1 MLTVVGNLKGGTG
14 KSTVAFN
21 LAVWLAHDK
30 TGVIAF
36 DLDPQCTL
44 VDVCD
49 VRLEDGYE
57 PAFEVSTNLAELEA
71 RANDPRRSK
80 PIIVD
85 MSVGNMPAMQKAIS
99 LADRILIPVQ
109 PSQADIWSTQRFL
122 KIVRNSINKDKKPEV
137 LGFINRADT
146 HLGIRETGEAESA
159 LKMMQGI
166 TLLDIRLYQRTA
178 YRRSFSEG
186 LSVFELD
193 PMGKA
198 SKEMQKL
205 ATMLDEP
212 SLVMPTA
219 SAGQKTSAGQKIS
232 AGQ

>member
-30 TGVIAF
+30 AGVMAF

-44 VDVCD
+44 VDVCE
-49 VRLEDGYE
+49 VREEDGFE
-57 PAFEVSTNLAELEA
+57 PTFEVSTDLAELEKLA
-71 RANDPRRSK
+71 GDKKNK
-80 PIIVD
+80 QPIIVD
-85 MSVGNMPAMQKAIS
+85 MSASNMPAMEKAIS
-99 LADRILIPVQ
+99 LAGRILIPVL

-122 KIVRNSINKDKKPEV
+122 KIVADNKNAKTEV

-146 HLGIRETGEAESA
+146 HVGVRETDEAEQA
-159 LKMMQGI
+159 IQMLQGI
-166 TLLDIRLYQRTA
+166 KAIDIRLYQRTA

-186 LSVFELD
+186 LGVFELD

-198 SKEMQKL
+198 SKEMKKL
-205 ATMLDEP
+205 AAILD
-212 SLVMPTA
+212 
-219 SAGQKTSAGQKIS
+219 
-232 AGQ
+232 

>member
-21 LAVWLAHDK
+21 LAVWLAYDK
-30 TGVIAF
+30 TGVMAF

-44 VDVCD
+44 VDVCE
-49 VRLEDGYE
+49 VRVEDGFE
-57 PAFEVSTNLAELEA
+57 PTFEVSTDLAELEKLA
-71 RANDPRRSK
+71 KNK
-80 PIIVD
+80 KNKQPIIVD
-85 MSVGNMPAMQKAIS
+85 MSASNMPAMQKAIS

-122 KIVRNSINKDKKPEV
+122 KIVSDNLTKAKKTEV

-146 HLGIRETGEAESA
+146 HIGVRETGEAEQA
-159 LKMMQGI
+159 IQMLQGI
-166 TLLDIRLYQRTA
+166 KALDIRLYQRTA

-186 LSVFELD
+186 LGVFELD

-198 SKEMQKL
+198 SKEMKKL
-205 ATMLDEP
+205 AAMLD
-212 SLVMPTA
+212 
-219 SAGQKTSAGQKIS
+219 
-232 AGQ
+232 

>member
-30 TGVIAF
+30 TGVSAF

-49 VRLEDGYE
+49 VRQEDGFE
-57 PAFEVSTNLAELEA
+57 PSVEVSTDLAELEELA
-71 RANDPRRSK
+71 KDKKRK
-80 PIIVD
+80 QPIIVD
-85 MSVGNMPAMQKAIS
+85 ISASNMPAMERAIS

-122 KIVRNSINKDKKPEV
+122 KIVHSNIDANNKTEV

-146 HLGIRETGEAESA
+146 HIGVRETDEAEQA
-159 LKMMQGI
+159 LQMLQGI
-166 TLLDIRLYQRTA
+166 KALDVRLYQRTA

-186 LSVFELD
+186 LGVFELD

-198 SKEMQKL
+198 SKEMKKL
-205 ATMLDEP
+205 AAILD
-212 SLVMPTA
+212 
-219 SAGQKTSAGQKIS
+219 
-232 AGQ
+232 

>member
-30 TGVIAF
+30 TGVKAF

-44 VDVCD
+44 VDVND
-49 VRLEDGYE
+49 VRIEDGYE
-57 PAFEVSTNLAELEA
+57 PSFEVSTDLAELESMA
-71 RANDPRRSK
+71 KDKKNK
-80 PIIVD
+80 TPIIVD
-85 MSVGNMPAMQKAIS
+85 MSATNMFAMEKAIS

-122 KIVRNSINKDKKPEV
+122 KIVNNNIGKKTTEV
-137 LGFINRADT
+137 LGFLNRADT
-146 HLGIRETGEAESA
+146 HIGVRETDEAEQA

-166 TLLDIRLYQRTA
+166 KPVDIRLHQRTA

-186 LSVFELD
+186 LAVFELD

-198 SKEMQKL
+198 SKEMKKL
-205 ATMLDEP
+205 AAILD
-212 SLVMPTA
+212 
-219 SAGQKTSAGQKIS
+219 
-232 AGQ
+232 

>member
-21 LAVWLAHDK
+21 LAVWLAYDK
-30 TGVIAF
+30 TGVMAF

-44 VDVCD
+44 VDVCE
-49 VRLEDGYE
+49 VREEDGYE
-57 PAFEVSTNLAELEA
+57 PVFKVSTNLSELEEMA
-71 RANDPRRSK
+71 SDNKRKR

-85 MSVGNMPAMQKAIS
+85 MSASNMLAMETAIS

-122 KIVRNSINKDKKPEV
+122 KIVNKNLNKNRKTEV

-146 HLGIRETGEAESA
+146 HVGVRETDEAEQA
-159 LKMMQGI
+159 LQMLQGI
-166 TLLDIRLYQRTA
+166 KAMDIRLYQRTA

-186 LSVFELD
+186 LGVFELD

-198 SKEMQKL
+198 SKEMKKL
-205 ATMLDEP
+205 ATLLD
-212 SLVMPTA
+212 
-219 SAGQKTSAGQKIS
+219 
-232 AGQ
+232 

>member
-30 TGVIAF
+30 TGVMTF

-44 VDVCD
+44 VDVCE
-49 VRLEDGYE
+49 VREEDGYE
-57 PAFEVSTNLAELEA
+57 PTFRVSTDLAELEA
-71 RANDPRRSK
+71 LALDKKRK
-80 PIIVD
+80 QPIIVD
-85 MSVGNMPAMQKAIS
+85 MSASNMPAMEKAIF

-122 KIVRNSINKDKKPEV
+122 KIVANCIDKKKNPEI

-146 HLGIRETGEAESA
+146 HIGVRETDEAEQA
-159 LKMMQGI
+159 LQMLQGI
-166 TLLDIRLYQRTA
+166 KAIDHRLYQRTA

-186 LSVFELD
+186 LGVFELD

-198 SKEMQKL
+198 SKEMKKL
-205 ATMLDEP
+205 AAMLD
-212 SLVMPTA
+212 
-219 SAGQKTSAGQKIS
+219 
-232 AGQ
+232 

>member
-30 TGVIAF
+30 TGVMVF

-44 VDVCD
+44 IDVCD
-49 VRLEDGYE
+49 VRNEDGYE
-57 PAFEVSTNLAELEA
+57 PTFEVSSNLAELET
-71 RANDPRRSK
+71 RVLDKKRKK
-80 PIIVD
+80 PIIAD
-85 MSVGNMPAMQKAIS
+85 ISVGNMPAMAKAIS

-122 KIVRNSINKDKKPEV
+122 KIVRKNINDDKKPEI

-146 HLGIRETGEAESA
+146 HIGVRETSEAEYA
-159 LKMMQGI
+159 LQMMPGI
-166 TLLDIRLYQRTA
+166 TPLGVRLYQRTA

-198 SKEMQKL
+198 SKEMQQL
-205 ATMLDEP
+205 AAMLDQFPAVTE
-212 SLVMPTA
+212 
-219 SAGQKTSAGQKIS
+219 
-232 AGQ
+232 

>member
-30 TGVIAF
+30 SGVMAF

-44 VDVCD
+44 VDVCE
-49 VRLEDGYE
+49 VREEDGFE
-57 PAFEVSTNLAELEA
+57 PTFEVSADLAELEEMVKDKK
-71 RANDPRRSK
+71 NK
-80 PIIVD
+80 TPIIVD
-85 MSVGNMPAMQKAIS
+85 MSATNMPAMERAIE
-99 LADRILIPVQ
+99 LADRVLIPVQ

-122 KIVRNSINKDKKPEV
+122 KTVHACIARGKGAKKTEV

-146 HLGIRETGEAESA
+146 HIGVRETGEAEEA
-159 LKMMQGI
+159 LEMLQGI
-166 TLLDIRLYQRTA
+166 KALGVRLYQRTA

-186 LSVFELD
+186 LGVFELD

-198 SKEMQKL
+198 SKEMKRL
-205 ATMLDEP
+205 ATLLD
-212 SLVMPTA
+212 
-219 SAGQKTSAGQKIS
+219 
-232 AGQ
+232 